1 MQRCRNDRL
10 SVNEIIAK
18 VCSGA
23 STLKLGLSS
32 INIYGSLNSIK
43 IGIAPNRA
51 DMILRNLIRINV
63 STTITNKSSQSNL
76 FLETALH
83 NIALVSN
90 NIEISNVVDIITM
103 QSVAEIYGLRIS
115 GTHKNLH
122 VSRDGLLALT
132 ILIALRTN
140 ILSASVNLSGTN
152 TGNRTLASLGQ
163 NLLNPIVIALKQ
175 FGSTRIHI
183 LVIGEQSIDSINTVR
198 KSILVISSI
207 HFDGALQSHTRSL
220 RHLNNFLLVS
230 VTQHIHLLN
239 RITIKNVGVHSIISS
254 FRVFHRFLFVVFG
267 FVFFIRHVSV
277 FKSLADQ
284 SINNR
289 LLLLGEGV
297 KHILHGLFLS
307 GLLFLFYFSFCHFSF
322 FLLFNTF
329 AVFIGLFTIFG
340 MGKLSIF
347 ISSLFFTMS

>member
-10 SVNEIIAK
+10 SINEVIAE
-18 VCSGA
+18 VCCSTGA
-23 STLKLGLSS
+23 LKLSLCS
-32 INIYGSLNSIK
+32 IDIYGSLNSIQ
-43 IGIAPNRA
+43 IGIAPHGT
-51 DMILRNLIRINV
+51 DMILGNLIGINV
-63 STTITNKSSQSNL
+63 GTAVTNKSSQSNL
-76 FLETALH
+76 FLKAALH
-83 NIALVSN
+83 NIALISN
-90 NIEISNVVDIITM
+90 NVEISDVVDIIAV
-103 QSVAEIYGLRIS
+103 QSVAEVYSLRVS

-152 TGNRTLASLGQ
+152 TGNRALASLGQ

-254 FRVFHRFLFVVFG
+254 FRVFHRFLF
-267 FVFFIRHVSV
+267 FVFLFVFSV

-284 SINNR
+284 GINNR

-340 MGKLSIF
+340 MDEFGIF
-347 ISSLFFTMS
+347 FSSLLFTMS

>member
-1 MQRCRNDRL
+1 M
-10 SVNEIIAK
+10 I
-18 VCSGA
+18 
-23 STLKLGLSS
+23 LGNLIG
-32 INIYGSLNSIK
+32 INILT
-43 IGIAPNRA
+43 A
-51 DMILRNLIRINV
+51 
-63 STTITNKSSQSNL
+63 ITNKSSQSNL
-76 FLETALH
+76 FLEAALH
-83 NIALVSN
+83 NIALISN
-90 NIEISNVVDIITM
+90 NIEIGDVVDIIAV
-103 QSVAEIYGLRIS
+103 QSVAEIYSLRIG

-122 VSRDGLLALT
+122 VSRDGLLGLT

-152 TGNRTLASLGQ
+152 TGNRALASLGQ
-163 NLLNPIVIALKQ
+163 NLLNPIVITLKQ
-175 FGSTRIHI
+175 FGSTRIHV
-183 LVIGEQSIDSINTVR
+183 LVIGEQSIDTINTMSE
-198 KSILVISSI
+198 SILVVGSI

-254 FRVFHRFLFVVFG
+254 FRVFHRFLFVVFD
-267 FVFFIRHVSV
+267 FVFIRHTSV

-284 SINNR
+284 GINNR

-340 MGKLSIF
+340 MDEFGIF
-347 ISSLFFTMS
+347 FSSLLFTMS

>member
-10 SVNEIIAK
+10 SINEVIAE
-18 VCSGA
+18 VCCSTGA
-23 STLKLGLSS
+23 LKLSLCS
-32 INIYGSLNSIK
+32 IDINNSLNGIK
-43 IGIAPNRA
+43 IGIAPNGT
-51 DMILRNLIRINV
+51 DMILGNLIGINV
-63 STTITNKSSQSNL
+63 GTTITNKSSQSNL
-76 FLETALH
+76 FLEAALH
-83 NIALVSN
+83 NIALISD

-103 QSVAEIYGLRIS
+103 QSVAEVYGLRIS

-122 VSRDGLLALT
+122 VSRDGLLGLT

-152 TGNRTLASLGQ
+152 TGNRTLASFGQ
-163 NLLNPIVIALKQ
+163 NLLNPVVITLKQ

-183 LVIGEQSIDSINTVR
+183 LVIGEQSIDSVNTVR

-230 VTQHIHLLN
+230 VAQHIHLLS
-239 RITIKNVGVHSIISS
+239 RIAIKNVGVHSIISS
-254 FRVFHRFLFVVFG
+254 FRVFHRFFFFVFLFGLLFVF
-267 FVFFIRHVSV
+267 SV

-284 SINNR
+284 GINNR

-329 AVFIGLFTIFG
+329 AVFIGFFNIFG
-340 MGKLSIF
+340 MDEFGIF
-347 ISSLFFTMS
+347 FSSLLFTMS

>member
-10 SVNEIIAK
+10 SINEVIAE
-18 VCSGA
+18 VCCSTGA
-23 STLKLGLSS
+23 LKLSLCS
-32 INIYGSLNSIK
+32 IDINNSLNGIK
-43 IGIAPNRA
+43 IGIAPNGT
-51 DMILRNLIRINV
+51 DMILGNLIGINV
-63 STTITNKSSQSNL
+63 GTTITNKSSQSNL
-76 FLETALH
+76 FLEAALH
-83 NIALVSN
+83 NIALISD

-103 QSVAEIYGLRIS
+103 QSVAEVYGLRIS

-163 NLLNPIVIALKQ
+163 NLLNPVVITLKQ
-175 FGSTRIHI
+175 FGSTRIHV
-183 LVIGEQSIDSINTVR
+183 LVIGEQSIDTINTMS
-198 KSILVISSI
+198 KTILVVGSI

-267 FVFFIRHVSV
+267 FVFFIIHASV

-340 MGKLSIF
+340 MRKLSIF
-347 ISSLFFTMS
+347 ISGLFFTMS

>member
-10 SVNEIIAK
+10 SVNEVIAK

-51 DMILRNLIRINV
+51 DMILGNLIGINV
-63 STTITNKSSQSNL
+63 GTAITNKSSQSNL
-76 FLETALH
+76 FLEAALH
-83 NIALVSN
+83 NIALISN
-90 NIEISNVVDIITM
+90 NIEVSNVVDIIAM
-103 QSVAEIYGLRIS
+103 QSVAEVYGLRIG

-152 TGNRTLASLGQ
+152 ARNGALASLGQ
-163 NLLNPIVIALKQ
+163 NLLNPVVVALKQ

-230 VTQHIHLLN
+230 VAQHIHLLN
-239 RITIKNVGVHSIISS
+239 RIAIKNVGVHSIISS
-254 FRVFHRFLFVVFG
+254 FRVFHRFLF
-267 FVFFIRHVSV
+267 FVFLFGLLFVFSV

-284 SINNR
+284 GINNH

-297 KHILHGLFLS
+297 KHVLYGLFLS

-340 MGKLSIF
+340 MDKFGIF
-347 ISSLFFTMS
+347 FSSLLFTMS

>member
-1 MQRCRNDRL
+1 MQRCRNDSL

-51 DMILRNLIRINV
+51 DMILGNLIGINV
-63 STTITNKSSQSNL
+63 GTTITNKSSQSNL
-76 FLETALH
+76 FLEAALH
-83 NIALVSN
+83 NIALISN
-90 NIEISNVVDIITM
+90 NVEIGNVVDIIAM
-103 QSVAEIYGLRIS
+103 QSVAEVYGLRIS

-152 TGNRTLASLGQ
+152 ARNGALASLGQ
-163 NLLNPIVIALKQ
+163 NLLNPVVVALKQ

-230 VTQHIHLLN
+230 VAQHIHLLN
-239 RITIKNVGVHSIISS
+239 RIAIKNVGVHSIISS

-267 FVFFIRHVSV
+267 FVFIRHTSV
-277 FKSLADQ
+277 FESLADQ

-297 KHILHGLFLS
+297 KHILHGLFLF

-340 MGKLSIF
+340 MDKFGIF
-347 ISSLFFTMS
+347 FSSLLFTMS

>member
-1 MQRCRNDRL
+1 
-10 SVNEIIAK
+10 
-18 VCSGA
+18 
-23 STLKLGLSS
+23 
-32 INIYGSLNSIK
+32 
-43 IGIAPNRA
+43 
-51 DMILRNLIRINV
+51 MILGNLIGVNV
-63 STTITNKSSQSNL
+63 GTAVTNKSSQSNL
-76 FLETALH
+76 FLKAALH
-83 NIALVSN
+83 NIALISN
-90 NIEISNVVDIITM
+90 NVEISDVVDIIAV
-103 QSVAEIYGLRIS
+103 QSVAEVYSLRIG

-140 ILSASVNLSGTN
+140 ILSASVNLSSTN

-183 LVIGEQSIDSINTVR
+183 LVIGEQSIDSINTMS
-198 KSILVISSI
+198 KSILVVGSI

-254 FRVFHRFLFVVFG
+254 FRVFHRFLFFIFLFG
-267 FVFFIRHVSV
+267 LLFVFSI

-284 SINNR
+284 GINNR

-340 MGKLSIF
+340 MDKFGIF
-347 ISSLFFTMS
+347 FSSLLFTMS

>member
-10 SVNEIIAK
+10 SINEVIAE

-23 STLKLGLSS
+23 SALKLSLGS
-32 INIYGSLNSIK
+32 IDINNSLNGIQ
-43 IGIAPNRA
+43 IGITPNGT
-51 DMILRNLIRINV
+51 DMILGNLIGVNV
-63 STTITNKSSQSNL
+63 GTAITNKSSQSNL
-76 FLETALH
+76 FLEAALH
-83 NIALVSN
+83 NIALISN
-90 NIEISNVVDIITM
+90 NIEIGNVVDIIAV
-103 QSVAEIYGLRIS
+103 QSVAEIYSLRIG

-140 ILSASVNLSGTN
+140 ILSASVNLSSTN

-175 FGSTRIHI
+175 FGSTRIHV

-254 FRVFHRFLFVVFG
+254 FRVFHRFLFLVFS
-267 FVFFIRHVSV
+267 FVFSV
-277 FKSLADQ
+277 FKSLTDQ
-284 SINNR
+284 GINNR

-297 KHILHGLFLS
+297 KHILHGLFLFLS

-340 MGKLSIF
+340 MDKFGIF
-347 ISSLFFTMS
+347 FSSLLFTMS